1 MRRSV
6 IAAVLAIL
14 LCSPLPSRG
23 QAVVIDPSQ
32 IAASAVNAA
41 DQLDYMF
48 DQLGEL
54 AHLGDQLSTVRGYID
69 EVFGDDGVGGKTISI
84 LNDLGTLDRLTQ
96 SYMSTIK
103 STEQLAQ
110 TMREMEQFRLSDA
123 NMMLT
128 YLRQM
133 KSQAEMAIETA
144 KSIINTLGF
153 SRKEKKDEV
162 DRIIDEMEKE
172 LDKMQDM
179 VEIEAEATQIATSL
193 TDFSDYLDETLEGDD
208 YVQTLEVY
216 GSLDEAGEGGLG
228 IISLILGLLTIV
240 SAVWGYIIYSRG
252 SIPGDPVADNVMFR
266 VAAGFAAGL
275 VALEFISYVMGFNL

>member
-6 IAAVLAIL
+6 IAVALVIL

>member
-6 IAAVLAIL
+6 IAVALVIL
-14 LCSPLPSRG
+14 LFSPLPSRG

-96 SYMSTIK
+96 SYMSTIR

-266 VAAGFAAGL
+266 IAAGFAAGL

>member
-96 SYMSTIK
+96 SYMSTIR

>member
-96 SYMSTIK
+96 SYMSTIR

-193 TDFSDYLDETLEGDD
+193 TDFTDYLDETLEGDD